1 MKNLLVKIVCTFAA
15 LVLINFLLERVGA
28 HILIHIV
35 FDAFALSYCIFE
47 INKFYGPTNK

>member
-1 MKNLLVKIVCTFAA
+1 MKILLNKIVCTFAV
-15 LVLINFLLERVGA
+15 LILINFLLERISA

-35 FDAFALSYCIFE
+35 FDAFALSYCLFE